1 MVSYPRFLAMDSMDS
16 IRDSFSPCGWIS
28 WINRTLFSVYDWK
41 IDDCGCERVRAAIV
55 DQTEKYIIVPDIFS
69 GISRAFIG
77 KQEAQAAF
85 GLCSRRVVSVHVLHL
100 LV

>member
-1 MVSYPRFLAMDSMDS
+1 MVSYPRFLVWLDIVDKQDS
-16 IRDSFSPCGWIS
+16 
-28 WINRTLFSVYDWK
+28 FSVYDWK

-55 DQTEKYIIVPDIFS
+55 DQTEKYIIVLDIFS